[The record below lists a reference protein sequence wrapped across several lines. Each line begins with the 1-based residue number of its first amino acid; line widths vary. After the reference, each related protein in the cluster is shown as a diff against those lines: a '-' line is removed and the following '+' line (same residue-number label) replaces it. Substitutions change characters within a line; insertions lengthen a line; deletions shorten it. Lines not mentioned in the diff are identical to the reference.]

1 MDSPTPPAVE
11 HPQQGGQN
19 PASPDRPP
27 SSPPTQT
34 SEVTIGFINCVG
46 QSKFP
51 LSKQLEIENHVRSHK
66 IDILHLQEIMIDETS
81 FSECHYLRNN
91 FNLFSNNTPGNT
103 PYGTAS
109 LVRSDIE
116 VSNMLTDNAGRI
128 ILFDAAGC
136 TWGNFY
142 LPSGTDGAS
151 RTLREHYSAELI
163 PQLMINRQKN
173 GAAGGDLNSIISLHD
188 SNRNAQTK
196 MSPSFKNLVSAFS
209 LTDSFRCLHPKKVQF
224 SRYYSNS
231 QHGEGASRIDRCY
244 HWGDLTA
251 VEAEYHS
258 ISFSDH
264 LSQRLVYTLPSP
276 LDRKIAPKPS
286 PQFKIPP
293 EVVNDSKFAE
303 TLEEKL
309 NIWNQVL
316 EAGADSMTWWQ
327 HLVKKGILQLARE
340 RKREMNKE
348 RRGLLNLLLVR
359 QAYLAKK
366 LLDGDLSCYTSLEEV
381 KLRISDWYS
390 KESEKIILL
399 SRSHDINLNEKV
411 RIYHHDLHRKLKQK
425 SAILKLQTPL
435 GIVEGHH
442 ACAEAVEKSVADH
455 LLHPANLNPAAQD
468 LLLQEVEPCF
478 TEADNLF
485 LESPPTK
492 DEVKQ
497 VLLSCNSHAAPGT
510 DGITAYFYKKHWNL
524 IGDQLTHIITNVFLG
539 SKPTSCQR
547 CSLMVFGNKL
557 VKKPRAS

>member
-19 PASPDRPP
+19 PASPDWPP

-109 LVRSDIE
+109 LVRRDIE
-116 VSNMLTDNAGRI
+116 VTNIRTDNAGRI
-128 ILFDAAGC
+128 IIFDAAGC

-151 RTLREHYSAELI
+151 RTLREHYSAEII

-188 SNRNAQTK
+188 SSRNAQTK
-196 MSPSFKNLVSAFS
+196 MSPSFKTLVSAFS
-209 LTDSFRCLHPKKVQF
+209 LTDSFRCLHPRKVQF
-224 SRYYSNS
+224 SRYYSNT
-231 QHGEGASRIDRCY
+231 QQGEGASRIDRCY

-276 LDRKIAPKPS
+276 LDRQIAPKSS
-286 PQFKIPP
+286 PQFKSPQ
-293 EVVNDSKFAE
+293 
-303 TLEEKL
+303 KL
-309 NIWNQVL
+309 
-316 EAGADSMTWWQ
+316 
-327 HLVKKGILQLARE
+327 
-340 RKREMNKE
+340 
-348 RRGLLNLLLVR
+348 
-359 QAYLAKK
+359 
-366 LLDGDLSCYTSLEEV
+366 
-381 KLRISDWYS
+381 
-390 KESEKIILL
+390 
-399 SRSHDINLNEKV
+399 
-411 RIYHHDLHRKLKQK
+411 
-425 SAILKLQTPL
+425 
-435 GIVEGHH
+435 
-442 ACAEAVEKSVADH
+442 
-455 LLHPANLNPAAQD
+455 
-468 LLLQEVEPCF
+468 
-478 TEADNLF
+478 
-485 LESPPTK
+485 
-492 DEVKQ
+492 
-497 VLLSCNSHAAPGT
+497 
-510 DGITAYFYKKHWNL
+510 
-524 IGDQLTHIITNVFLG
+524 
-539 SKPTSCQR
+539 
-547 CSLMVFGNKL
+547 
-557 VKKPRAS
+557 